1 VEDEEWDERLTVK
14 QNKIFE
20 FHAAF
25 CKTFSNPTRLAIL
38 CLLKEGEL
46 TVSDITKK
54 LGTSKAN
61 VSQHLR
67 VMRMAKI
74 MKTRRE
80 GVNLYYML
88 ANKKLVQACGLMQDA
103 LIGLMEGS
111 HGLEKE
117 EIAAIKGN
125 TLRRQG

>member
-1 VEDEEWDERLTVK
+1 MK
-14 QNKIFE
+14 QKRISE
-20 FHAAF
+20 FQAAF
-25 CKTFSNPTRLAIL
+25 CKTFSNPKRLEIL
-38 CLLKEGEL
+38 CLLKDGEL

-61 VSQHLR
+61 ASQHLT

-80 GVNLYYML
+80 GANIYYML
-88 ANKKLVQACGLMQDA
+88 ANKKLVQACSLMQDA
-103 LIGLMEGS
+103 LAGLMEGS

-125 TLRRQG
+125 TLR